1 MHDRRLDHRQL
12 PAAAQKLDPRE
23 VHIRATSD
31 RAGLSLFLH
40 YLPPGRALLPV
51 LAGTLKAVTRAA
63 GLVAEWRQRS
73 RSRRELMALDDRLLQ
88 DIGLGR
94 GDAYMEYSKPFWR
107 K

>member
-1 MHDRRLDHRQL
+1 MIHLSPFIGR
-12 PAAAQKLDPRE
+12 PAAERPVLMASLGR
-23 VHIRATSD
+23 S
-31 RAGLSLFLH
+31 LSL
-40 YLPPGRALLPV
+40 AL
-51 LAGTLKAVTRAA
+51 ATTLKGLARAA
-63 GLVAEWRQRS
+63 GLVAEWRARS

>member
-12 PAAAQKLDPRE
+12 PAAAQKLDFRE
-23 VHIRATSD
+23 VPIRAPSH
-31 RAGLSLFLH
+31 RAGLSLFLR
-40 YLPPGRALLPV
+40 YLPRGRALSLV
-51 LAGTLKAVTRAA
+51 LAGTLKAVARAA
-63 GLVAEWRQRS
+63 GLVAEWRARS
-73 RSRRELMALDDRLLQ
+73 RSRRELMALDDRTLQ